1 MIRNE
6 FLIIRKLIEKRKN
19 IFISGGAGT
28 GKSYILNKLKEIYG
42 ETLHITSTTGLS
54 VINIG
59 GQTIHSWAGIGICD
73 KSIKET
79 LNKIIKNSEL
89 YIKLRQCTKL
99 AIDEISMLD
108 CYTFDYL
115 NTILKLVR
123 NNMLPFGGIQM
134 ILVGDFYQLPLVHID
149 SDIEFCFES
158 SSWEEL
164 NIFPIILNDS
174 IRQREQNYIEALNN
188 IRMGNLQN
196 LKLFYDRSIK
206 NIDKI
211 SNSILRIF
219 GTNLDADRYNKKC
232 FNEIDSE
239 IYEYK
244 AIDKLIS
251 QKDKNTNYFDKSK
264 LLSENSYMYKFFN
277 SYCKA
282 PKILRLKEGC
292 KVMLLKNLDTKNG
305 LVNGSCGTV
314 IYLDNQKI
322 KVLFDNKKLYSIT
335 TEEFEYTLSNQLK
348 IQRTQF
354 PLCLAYGITIHKS
367 QGMTINKLVVDF
379 KNIFDYGQAYV
390 ALSRTQSIDD
400 LYIKNFDKN
409 KILTNS
415 KVIKFYEKLKNNSL
429 KY

>member
-6 FLIIRKLIEKRKN
+6 FLIIRKLIEKKKN

-54 VINIG
+54 AINIG

-134 ILVGDFYQLPLVHID
+134 ILVGDFYQLPPVHID

-244 AIDKLIS
+244 ATDKLIF

-277 SYCKA
+277 NYCKA
-282 PKILRLKEGC
+282 PKILKLKEGC
-292 KVMLLKNLDTKNG
+292 KVMLLKNLDIKNG

>member
-1 MIRNE
+1 MTTNK
-6 FLIIRKLIEKRKN
+6 FLIIRELIEKRKN

-42 ETLHITSTTGLS
+42 ETLHITSTTGIS
-54 VINIG
+54 AVNIG

-89 YIKLRQCTKL
+89 YIKLRQCTRL

-115 NTILKLVR
+115 NIILKLVR

-134 ILVGDFYQLPLVHID
+134 ILVGDFYQLPPVHID

-196 LKLFYDRSIK
+196 LKLFYDRSIE

-244 AIDKLIS
+244 ATDKLIS

-282 PKILRLKEGC
+282 PKILKLKEGC

>member
-54 VINIG
+54 AINIG

-134 ILVGDFYQLPLVHID
+134 ILVGDFYQLPPVHID

-174 IRQREQNYIEALNN
+174 RRQREQNYIEALNN

-196 LKLFYDRSIK
+196 LKLFYDRNIE

>member
-54 VINIG
+54 AINIG

-134 ILVGDFYQLPLVHID
+134 ILVGDFYQLPPVHID

-174 IRQREQNYIEALNN
+174 RRQREQNYIEALNN

-196 LKLFYDRSIK
+196 LKLFYDRNIE

-282 PKILRLKEGC
+282 PKILKLKEGC

>member
-54 VINIG
+54 AINIG

-134 ILVGDFYQLPLVHID
+134 ILVGDFYQLPPVHID

>member
-54 VINIG
+54 AINIG

-134 ILVGDFYQLPLVHID
+134 ILVGDFYQLPPVHID

-174 IRQREQNYIEALNN
+174 RRQREQNYIEALNN

-196 LKLFYDRSIK
+196 LKLFYDRNIE

-282 PKILRLKEGC
+282 PKILKLKEGC

-390 ALSRTQSIDD
+390 ALSRTQSIDG

-429 KY
+429 NY

>member
-6 FLIIRKLIEKRKN
+6 FLIIRKLIEKKKN

-54 VINIG
+54 AINIG

-134 ILVGDFYQLPLVHID
+134 ILVGDFYQLPPVHID

-174 IRQREQNYIEALNN
+174 IRQREPNYIEALNN

-244 AIDKLIS
+244 ATDKLIS

-277 SYCKA
+277 NYCKA
-282 PKILRLKEGC
+282 PKILKLKEGC
-292 KVMLLKNLDTKNG
+292 KVMLLKNLDIKNG

-314 IYLDNQKI
+314 IYLDHQKI